1 LRENQLTLLT
11 YNKGIKAMKTFREYL
26 DVAIVSNNETLQEK
40 CKKVINRD
48 ELVKY
53 VPINKEIVF
62 NSHSCK
68 IIFTAEDFTMEI
80 IYEAYTQSFFSV
92 RARTYSQETFDC
104 LNFPSTEIRR
114 NLNTLLD
121 TNLIN

>member
-1 LRENQLTLLT
+1 M
-11 YNKGIKAMKTFREYL
+11 NKHEKTFREYL
-26 DVAIVSNNETLQEK
+26 DVAIASGNETLQEK

-68 IIFTAEDFTMEI
+68 IIFTAEDFTMKI
-80 IYEAYTQSFFSV
+80 IYEAYTQSFFSI
-92 RARTYSQETFDC
+92 RAYSQETFDY
-104 LNFPSTEIRR
+104 LNFPSAEIHR

-121 TNLIN
+121 TNLTN